1 MSVRDNTLIIFCV
14 DRTLEW
20 KEKIREEQ
28 YFCTGHGFVCEGNII
43 ITNYHVISLSKNIYT
58 EYGELIVL
66 KKSYNNDIAILK
78 FKDNDVFDNFPD
90 PIPIN
95 SFNQIIPKKY
105 DEINFIE
112 IDEDK
117 QNIHNLYVENISYK
131 DQLDIKR
138 IYINCDY
145 KEKANGLSGGPCF
158 NNNDQVIGIITQ
170 YNTETNLLQICPII
184 YVLQLLKSDI
194 FYTLPSNVDK
204 YNIQYINNEK
214 VINGLVFSQNI
225 QLNVDI
231 YTYTTLNCLDKKIK
245 LTIQQK
251 KKLKDIFID
260 VIPVNYNTYIP
271 FFFNGKYIKY
281 NNVIFVE
288 ISKEIMYYYKLVGPF
303 FKYLHLNNKKDKKI
317 VIPVENKNNLK
328 LNNLFFK
335 DSKFV
340 RVSTIYKVNGKKIN
354 NLNDMIKI
362 IQKNKKSELKIEY
375 EYDINKY
382 ETIKF

>member
-14 DRTLEW
+14 DSALEW
-20 KEKIREEQ
+20 KEKVREEE

-43 ITNYHVISLSKNIYT
+43 ITNYHVISLCKNIYT
-58 EYGELIVL
+58 DYGELEVL

-78 FKDNDVFDNFPD
+78 FKDNDVFDNFPN

-95 SFNQIIPKKY
+95 SFNQNIPKKY

-117 QNIHNLYVENISYK
+117 QNIHNLYVENVSYDNNK
-131 DQLDIKR
+131 

-158 NNNDQVIGIITQ
+158 NNNNEVVGIITQ
-170 YNTETNLLQICPII
+170 YNTENNLLQIYPII
-184 YVLQLLKSDI
+184 YVLQLLKSDN

-204 YNIQYINNEK
+204 YNILYINDEK
-214 VINGLVFSQNI
+214 VINGLVYSQNI
-225 QLNVDI
+225 QFNIDI
-231 YTYTTLNCLDKKIK
+231 YTYTILNYSNQKIK

-251 KKLKDIFID
+251 KKIKDVYID
-260 VIPVNYNTYIP
+260 VIPIDYNTYIP
-271 FFFNGKYIKY
+271 FFFNEKYIKY
-281 NNVIFVE
+281 NNIIFVE
-288 ISKEIMYYYKLVGPF
+288 ISKEIMEYYKLVGPF
-303 FKYLHLNNKKDKKI
+303 FKYLFLDNKKNKKI
-317 VIPVENKNNLK
+317 VVPIENKSNLE
-328 LNNLFFK
+328 LNNLFSN

-340 RVSTIYKVNGKKIN
+340 RVSTIYKINNKKIS
-354 NLNDMIKI
+354 NLDDMNKI
-362 IQKNKKSELKIEY
+362 ILKNKKSELKIEY

>member
-1 MSVRDNTLIIFCV
+1 MYVRDNTLIIFCV
-14 DRTLEW
+14 DSALEW
-20 KEKIREEQ
+20 KEKVREEE

-43 ITNYHVISLSKNIYT
+43 ITNYHVISLYKNIYT
-58 EYGELIVL
+58 DYGELEVL

-78 FKDNDVFDNFPD
+78 FKDNDVFDNFPN

-95 SFNQIIPKKY
+95 SFNQNIPKKY

-117 QNIHNLYVENISYK
+117 QNIHNLYVENVSYDNNK
-131 DQLDIKR
+131 

-158 NNNDQVIGIITQ
+158 NNNNEVVGIITQ
-170 YNTETNLLQICPII
+170 YNTENNLLQIYPII
-184 YVLQLLKSDI
+184 YVLQLLKSDN

-204 YNIQYINNEK
+204 YNILYINDEK

-225 QLNVDI
+225 QFNIDI
-231 YTYTTLNCLDKKIK
+231 YTYTILNYSNQKIK

-251 KKLKDIFID
+251 NKIKDLYID
-260 VIPVNYNTYIP
+260 VIPIDYNTYIP
-271 FFFNGKYIKY
+271 FFFNEKYIKY
-281 NNVIFVE
+281 NNIIFVE
-288 ISKEIMYYYKLVGPF
+288 ISKEIMEYYKLVGPF
-303 FKYLHLNNKKDKKI
+303 FKYLFLDNKKNKKI
-317 VIPVENKNNLK
+317 VVPIENKSNLE
-328 LNNLFFK
+328 LNNLFSN

-340 RVSTIYKVNGKKIN
+340 RVSTIYKINNKKIS
-354 NLNDMIKI
+354 NLDDMNKI
-362 IQKNKKSELKIEY
+362 ILKNKKSELKIEY